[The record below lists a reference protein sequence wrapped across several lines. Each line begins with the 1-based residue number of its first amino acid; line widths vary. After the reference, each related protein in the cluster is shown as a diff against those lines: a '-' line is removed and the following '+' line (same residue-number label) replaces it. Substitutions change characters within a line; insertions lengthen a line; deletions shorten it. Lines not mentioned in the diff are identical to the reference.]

1 VGAKSKKVT
10 QHYQKLL
17 ETFGNEFFI
26 LRDCSLSQ
34 LKEAGYS
41 LFAEALKRIRAG
53 NVHISPGY
61 DGEYGVIKVIE
72 PWERQENQPS
82 LFK

>member
-1 VGAKSKKVT
+1 
-10 QHYQKLL
+10 L

-41 LFAEALKRIRAG
+41 LLAEALKRIRAG
-53 NVHISPGY
+53 TVHISPGY
-61 DGEYGVIKVIE
+61 DGEYGVIKVFE

-82 LFK
+82 LF